1 MSFCV
6 IDTERIKGDLIYLLA
21 YQIYNNTFDLM
32 ESKTFQDVSIS
43 LDNRKSPKRKVQDL
57 KEASIKVSSFLD
69 LFQQIKP
76 IIESNTLI
84 VFSKTDIGVLRRN
97 CKNHNLVSSPITY
110 IDVQEALAA
119 LCTNDK
125 KKSNLKDYC
134 KKNNIKYHAHI
145 PEDDCRAT
153 FTVYVKLISQYGD
166 NFLDEFKHR
175 KI

>member
-21 YQIYNNTFDLM
+21 YQIYNDTFDLV

-57 KEASIKVSSFLD
+57 KETSVKVSSFLD

-76 IIESNTLI
+76 IIENNTLI
-84 VFSKTDIGVLRRN
+84 VFSKTDIGVLKRN
-97 CKNHNLVSSPITY
+97 CKNHGFVSSPITY
-110 IDVQEALAA
+110 VDVQKALAS
-119 LCTNDK
+119 LRTNDK
-125 KKSNLKDYC
+125 QKSNLKDYC
-134 KKNNIKYHAHI
+134 KKNNIKYHPHI

-153 FTVYVKLISQYGD
+153 FTVYVKLLSQYGD

-175 KI
+175 KV